1 MASEGAFLATWLRCE
16 HPVLAQ
22 SHYLFA
28 LYFPNVPNFVVAVR
42 GAIRSVFIF
51 LGKRKKDV
59 VMAKKQVKPKISR
72 SKAPRWKQWSTMLL
86 LLLLL
91 LSMILVLNRL

>member
-1 MASEGAFLATWLRCE
+1 MRLLCSMWFQT
-16 HPVLAQ
+16 
-22 SHYLFA
+22 
-28 LYFPNVPNFVVAVR
+28 
-42 GAIRSVFIF
+42 
-51 LGKRKKDV
+51 KKDV

-72 SKAPRWKQWSTMLL
+72 NKAPRWKQWSTMLL